1 MRSHLLSLHCDC
13 IAFNTKAKGIRKTIT
28 EENNIYLKTTCCRKS
43 KEHMIYRMKL
53 KGDNNET
60 AMVSANYNKK
70 QLHYPLFTSFT
81 TQASYE
87 FKEYLAVWL
96 RLLFK

>member
-1 MRSHLLSLHCDC
+1 
-13 IAFNTKAKGIRKTIT
+13 
-28 EENNIYLKTTCCRKS
+28 
-43 KEHMIYRMKL
+43 MKL